1 MIRTFLLI
9 VSFLLTVGLTAQ
21 TISGVVNRYA
31 GVTGIDTCQSV
42 LQVTDTSGFKKGDAV
57 LLIQMQGAVI
67 ASGNNSAYGNILTM
81 NAAGRYERAIL
92 DSVGSGVFI
101 LQSPLVNTYQTAGK
115 IQVVRIAQY
124 DQITVSDTL
133 FAQPWNGNTGGV
145 LALEVINTLVLNAP
159 VIADGIGFRGGSAYI
174 APGNNC
180 NFLIP
185 EAAYFYGVGNWR
197 GGSKGEGIALQENSK
212 ELGRGPQANGGGG
225 GNDHNTGG
233 GGGAHLTQGGQGGD
247 NDEPSAFGCDG
258 YFPGLGGKAITDNQ
272 LRLFPGGGGGA
283 GHANNTLLGSGGNG
297 GGVILIDAGT
307 ITGTQPLVSANGLDA
322 GTANG
327 DGGGGGGAGGTIW
340 LKAAAAPANLLLS
353 ANGGRGG
360 NTLNGNSNRCFGP
373 GGGGSG
379 GRILTNL
386 PGIAVPLGGQPGI
399 VTSSLN
405 ACNGSSNNAE
415 AGENGLIEPVYV
427 IPQDTASIRPA
438 ILSDTRSDTVCAG
451 NVAYFFIQT
460 NAGNWDIQWQQNDGT
475 GWQDITANA
484 GFTGFQNDTLV
495 LTSAALL
502 QNGRQFRS
510 RIRRPGC
517 FEITSATANLTV
529 MAAPVAAFTVDING
543 GLAVFNNQSA
553 HGTNFTWDFGDGGS
567 DGAPNPQ
574 HLYATEGTYTVTL
587 TVFNTCD
594 TVSTTQ
600 QVDIFLL
607 PEAGFA
613 TPDTALGCG
622 PASILFENL
631 SSENS
636 VSFQWLFPG
645 GMPENSVDP
654 DPTIVYSSSGT
665 YTATLVVG
673 NTAGA
678 DTLSQTFEVQ
688 ILDVAVANFTYTLLP
703 GGVVQAVNAS
713 TGGTSYVWDFGDS
726 SPQVQSDSVVSH
738 QYLSSGTYPLTL
750 IASNACGASVFQQNI
765 DVVVQGVHTSD
776 VWKNNAIQLYPNP
789 LADYLVVDC
798 SDIGLLPD
806 RVEVSDILGRQVLM
820 QQHFTDIKPM
830 IFLHDLPAGI
840 YWVQVHAGAYMK
852 RQLLSKVS

>member
-1 MIRTFLLI
+1 MIRTFLLFFF
-9 VSFLLTVGLTAQ
+9 VLSTMGLTAQ
-21 TISGVVNRYA
+21 TISGVVNRYT
-31 GVTGIDTCQSV
+31 GVTGIDTCLSI

-57 LLIQMQGAVI
+57 LLIQMQGAAI
-67 ASGNNSAYGNILTM
+67 ASGNNNAYGNVLAM
-81 NAAGRYERAIL
+81 NAAGRYERALL
-92 DSVGSGVFI
+92 DSVSSGAFF
-101 LQSPLVNTYQTAGK
+101 LQQRMVNTYQIAGK

-124 DQITVSDTL
+124 DRITVSDTL
-133 FAQPWNGNTGGV
+133 FAQPWNGSTGGV
-145 LALEVINTLVLNAP
+145 LAIEVSDTLVLNAP
-159 VIADGIGFRGGSAYI
+159 VVADGLGYRGGSAYI

-185 EAAYFYGVGNWR
+185 EAGYFYGLGNWR
-197 GGSKGEGIALQENSK
+197 GGSKAEGIALPETGK

-225 GNDHNTGG
+225 GNDHNAGG
-233 GGGAHLTQGGQGGD
+233 GGGAHLTRGGIGGD
-247 NDEPSAFGCDG
+247 NNEPTSFGCDG
-258 YFPGLGGKAITDNQ
+258 YFPGLGGKEITDNQ

-297 GGVILIDAGT
+297 GGIIFISAGA
-307 ITGTQPLVSANGLDA
+307 ITGSQPLISANGQDA

-340 LKAAAAPANLLLS
+340 LQTAAAPANLQIR
-353 ANGGRGG
+353 ANGGHGG

-386 PGIAVPLGGQPGI
+386 PGIALPSGGQPGI
-399 VTSSLN
+399 VTSSVN

-415 AGENGLIEPVYV
+415 AGENGRLESATT
-427 IPQDTASIRPA
+427 IPQGAASIRPA
-438 ILSDTRSDTVCAG
+438 ILLDTRSDTVCAG
-451 NVAYFFIQT
+451 DIVYFFIQT

-475 GWQDITANA
+475 GWQDIAENA
-484 GFTGFQNDTLV
+484 GFTGFQDDTLV

-502 QNGRQFRS
+502 QNGRLFRS

-517 FEITSATANLTV
+517 FEITSATAQLSV
-529 MAAPVAAFTVDING
+529 LAAPLAAFTVDIDG

-553 HGTNFTWDFGDGGS
+553 NGTNFTWDFGDGAF
-567 DGAPNPQ
+567 DAAPNPQ
-574 HLYATEGTYTVTL
+574 HLYAEEGTYTVTL

-594 TVSTTQ
+594 TVSSTQ
-600 QVDIFLL
+600 ELDIFLL

-622 PASILFENL
+622 SASVLFENL

-636 VSFQWLFPG
+636 ASFQWLFPG
-645 GMPENSVDP
+645 GTPETSVDT
-654 DPTIVYSSSGT
+654 DPTITYSSSGT

-703 GGVVQAVNAS
+703 GGVVQAVNTS
-713 TGGTSYVWDFGDS
+713 TGGASYVWDFGDN

-738 QYLSSGTYPLTL
+738 QYLSSGTYTLTL

-765 DVVVQGVHTSD
+765 EVVVQGVHTFD
-776 VWKNNAIQLYPNP
+776 VWNNNAIQLYPNP
-789 LADYLVVDC
+789 AEHYLVIDC
-798 SDIGLLPD
+798 SNIGLPPD
-806 RVEVSDILGRQVLM
+806 RVEVSDMLGRRVFM
-820 QQHFTDIKPM
+820 QQQFTDIKPT
-830 IFLHDLPAGI
+830 ISIHDLPAGI
-840 YWVQVHAGAYMK
+840 YWVQVNLGAYVK
-852 RQLLSKVS
+852 RYLLFKK